1 MFKLVVLS
9 ALLAAAAAKPDV
21 FFTGPLAPTTYVA
34 TVPAATTYLQSSS
47 YYPAPTVYSSL
58 SNPHFIKKRSA
69 PFYTSYVAPSTYL
82 ASSPLATTYSAVLP
96 SASYYSAYPGYAAG
110 LPFIKK

>member
-9 ALLAAAAAKPDV
+9 ALLAAVAAKPGV
-21 FFTGPLAPTTYVA
+21 FFTAPLAPTTYVA
-34 TVPAATTYLQSSS
+34 TVPATTYVQSSR

-58 SNPHFIKKRSA
+58 SYPHFIKKRSA
-69 PFYTSYVAPSTYL
+69 PFYTSYLAPSTYL
-82 ASSPLATTYSAVLP
+82 APAPLTTAYSTYLP
-96 SASYYSAYPGYAAG
+96 SASYYSTYPGYAAT